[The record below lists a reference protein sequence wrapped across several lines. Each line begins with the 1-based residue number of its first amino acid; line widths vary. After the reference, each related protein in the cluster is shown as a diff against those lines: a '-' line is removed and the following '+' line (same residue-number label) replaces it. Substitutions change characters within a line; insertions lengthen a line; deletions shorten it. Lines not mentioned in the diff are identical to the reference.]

1 MGVKLAG
8 MVVSFL
14 LVFCSF
20 IMYLRKKYTLFIFF
34 FLLCFVSLLQDEDSG
49 AGYLVQPVGQTGED
63 AVGSEDEVEEEA
75 VEEDEEVEDDD
86 DVTPAL
92 SAHLKRKRDDANE
105 DDDDGEDDD
114 IVEPSKSSKH
124 H

>member
-1 MGVKLAG
+1 M
-8 MVVSFL
+8 
-14 LVFCSF
+14 
-20 IMYLRKKYTLFIFF
+20 
-34 FLLCFVSLLQDEDSG
+34 QDEDSG

-86 DVTPAL
+86 VAPAL

-105 DDDDGEDDD
+105 DDNDDGEDVD